1 MATLNVKNLP
11 EELHRKLK
19 RRAKEERR
27 SIASHVRWLIEQ
39 DSARPKRYTVDDLK
53 GLGAEI
59 WKDVDIEEYIRKERD
74 SW

>member
-11 EELHRKLK
+11 EGLHRKLK

-27 SIASHVRWLIEQ
+27 SIAGHVRWLIEQ

-59 WKDVDIEEYIRKERD
+59 WKDVDVEEYIRKERD

>member
-11 EELHRKLK
+11 EALHRKLK
-19 RRAKEERR
+19 RRAKEEHR
-27 SIASHVRWLIEQ
+27 SVASHIKRLIEQ
-39 DSARPKRYTVDDLK
+39 DAAKPKRYTVDDLK

-59 WKDVDIEEYIRKERD
+59 WKDIDIEEYIRRERD